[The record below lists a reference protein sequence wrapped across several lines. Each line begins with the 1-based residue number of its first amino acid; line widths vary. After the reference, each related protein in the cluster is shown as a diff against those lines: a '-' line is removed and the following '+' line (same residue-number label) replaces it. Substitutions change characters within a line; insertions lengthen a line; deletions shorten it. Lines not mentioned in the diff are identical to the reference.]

1 MYELLCC
8 KILQKY
14 DIYSI
19 KSPLIVKK
27 VVFFLRD
34 AVKIFS
40 LGAYMYRTGL
50 FFYILRK
57 FKMTRSAILAA
68 LLALALTACGQK
80 EEAAPAADAAPAAEA
95 AAPAADAAAPAA
107 AEAAAPA
114 DAAPAAPAA
123 DAK

>member
-1 MYELLCC
+1 MN

-40 LGAYMYRTGL
+40 LGAYMCRTGL

-107 AEAAAPA
+107 ADAAAPA
-114 DAAPAAPAA
+114 DAAPAA

>member
-40 LGAYMYRTGL
+40 LGAYMCRTGL

-107 AEAAAPA
+107 ADAAAPA

>member
-1 MYELLCC
+1 LLPN

-14 DIYSI
+14 HICSI

-40 LGAYMYRTGL
+40 LGAYMCRTGL

-95 AAPAADAAAPAA
+95 APADAAPAADAAAPA
-107 AEAAAPA
+107 E
-114 DAAPAAPAA
+114 AAPAAE
-123 DAK
+123 AK

>member
-1 MYELLCC
+1 M
-8 KILQKY
+8 
-14 DIYSI
+14 
-19 KSPLIVKK
+19 
-27 VVFFLRD
+27 FFLSD

-40 LGAYMYRTGL
+40 LGAYMCRTDL
-50 FFYILRK
+50 SFYILRE

-107 AEAAAPA
+107 DSAAPA
-114 DAAPAAPAA
+114 AEAAPAA
-123 DAK
+123 DAAAK

>member
-1 MYELLCC
+1 M
-8 KILQKY
+8 QKY

-40 LGAYMYRTGL
+40 LGAYMCRTGL

-95 AAPAADAAAPAA
+95 AAPADAAPAADAAAPA
-107 AEAAAPA
+107 E
-114 DAAPAAPAA
+114 AAPAAE
-123 DAK
+123 AK

>member
-1 MYELLCC
+1 MLPN

-40 LGAYMYRTGL
+40 LGAYMCRTGL

-95 AAPAADAAAPAA
+95 APAAPAPAADAAAPA
-107 AEAAAPA
+107 E
-114 DAAPAAPAA
+114 AAPAAE
-123 DAK
+123 AK

>member
-34 AVKIFS
+34 AVKILS

-80 EEAAPAADAAPAAEA
+80 EEAAPAAEA

-107 AEAAAPA
+107 DAAAPA
-114 DAAPAAPAA
+114 DAAPAA

>member
-1 MYELLCC
+1 M
-8 KILQKY
+8 QKY

-40 LGAYMYRTGL
+40 LGAYMCRTGL

-80 EEAAPAADAAPAAEA
+80 EEAAPAAAADAAPAAE
-95 AAPAADAAAPAA
+95 
-107 AEAAAPA
+107 AAPA
-114 DAAPAAPAA
+114 DAAPAAAPAEAAPAA
-123 DAK
+123 EAK